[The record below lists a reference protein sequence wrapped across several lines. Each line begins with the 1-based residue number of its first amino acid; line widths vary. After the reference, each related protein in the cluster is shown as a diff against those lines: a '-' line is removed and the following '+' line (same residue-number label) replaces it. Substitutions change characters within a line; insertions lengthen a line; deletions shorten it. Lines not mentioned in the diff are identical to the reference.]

1 MRFWLAIVL
10 VAAPL
15 LACAQ
20 AADRRAELATRVAS
34 HGVASADR
42 ELMQAAF
49 ADEAARPI
57 FKALRKSPDWG
68 SDHPDW
74 TKHYAEFR
82 DGYRAV
88 LERHPFDL
96 ERELRAALLRA
107 MSEAELEVVVAF
119 QNDARMQNTVERLR
133 ALGLDIG
140 SSLRMTGMAAN
151 PQLYSQAEKDEV
163 QRKLDGLKDR
173 AREILAL
180 KAELQEVAKAM
191 QQPAMLKYET
201 ILQDTLALAVN
212 RAKSDPAFRDEMLRF
227 LRSWQARL
235 P

>member
-1 MRFWLAIVL
+1 MRAWALALALI
-10 VAAPL
+10 PL
-15 LACAQ
+15 LGFAQ
-20 AADRRAELATRVAS
+20 DRRAELAQRIAS

-42 ELMQAAF
+42 EAMRAAM

-57 FKALRKSPDWG
+57 FKALRKFPDWG
-68 SDHPDW
+68 PEHPDW
-74 TKHYAEFR
+74 VKHYAEFQA
-82 DGYRAV
+82 GYRAL
-88 LERHPFDL
+88 LESHPFEM
-96 ERELRAALLRA
+96 ERELRAALLRD
-107 MSEAELEVVVAF
+107 MSEAELEAVAAF
-119 QNDARMQNTVERLR
+119 QSDARLQNMVERLR

-140 SSLRMTGMAAN
+140 SALRMTGIAMY
-151 PQLYSQAEKDEV
+151 PRLYSQAEKDEV

-180 KAELQEVAKAM
+180 KAEMQEVAKAM

-201 ILQDTLALAVN
+201 ILQDTLALSVN

-227 LRSWQARL
+227 LRSWRARL